1 MTGFTVF
8 QPYLNRKQFKL
19 GNGMSSRLNQPS
31 NNIWS
36 VRPSSGTERK
46 ERVEEIK
53 STFIDAASTAGFL
66 TNHKPN

>member
-19 GNGMSSRLNQPS
+19 GNGMARLNQPS

-36 VRPSSGTERK
+36 VRPSSGTER
-46 ERVEEIK
+46 
-53 STFIDAASTAGFL
+53 
-66 TNHKPN
+66 